1 MLPISVLDRA
11 NMPPSAFDAQ
21 GKNGDVRYCTT
32 GRQNT
37 HVTDRREV
45 LYPWHPWFGRLVYV
59 HSVVDKPGDAVFR
72 CNLTGL
78 RSDRLLEVPIW
89 MFDRTACASCRRSVS
104 AHVSLEALKALAGL
118 VFDAACFPLN
128 KYGSPSCNDAAS
140 DSEQE
145 IRRLAHA
152 AQNDDDATRVVPGHT
167 VRARDTDT
175 ALAKPS
181 RQHAA
186 NADTADGTPD
196 SRPRRRSGPGER
208 S

>member
-1 MLPISVLDRA
+1 MRWSGFARSQPGFG
-11 NMPPSAFDAQ
+11 NPGP
-21 GKNGDVRYCTT
+21 NGDARCCTSE
-32 GRQNT
+32 RQNT

-89 MFDRTACASCRRSVS
+89 MFDRTACASCRRSGF
-104 AHVSLEALKALAGL
+104 AHVGLKALSALAGL
-118 VFDAACFPLN
+118 VSGAACIPLN
-128 KYGSPSCNDAAS
+128 KSGSRSRDGAAS